1 MSHTQKR
8 RRASHTRCARR
19 SLVELTAAA
28 SRAVDDGLFVL
39 SSGIAA
45 SNPRSEHTGEKT
57 SDQTILARQATAPSP
72 VAVLESRNAAA
83 PRKDELLD
91 SDTTTEMM
99 MKIAKDYQNRAFENT
114 KASLNAALGH
124 AKDYPVE
131 TRVGGEAAS
140 KDIGGP
146 SLESNFFTVLK
157 EAATEFRADA
167 VELTVQEEPAD
178 SAGQPQPRYMR
189 RLTDEAVRLLDDL
202 RSGKLENQAN
212 FILSECFREAA
223 SAFSMINQQL
233 KRDGYAASIDPSIFI
248 WLANITEPETRDT
261 GTMRLEI
268 VPNHRGRPST
278 YARQVAQFI
287 WHLVE
292 GQGCRRQAAYR
303 GALTKFT
310 VSASFAEKA
319 YAFWEPIFK
328 RAGPH
333 VKMLTRISDPEM

>member
-1 MSHTQKR
+1 MSHTQNR
-8 RRASHTRCARR
+8 QRTSHTRYRRR
-19 SLVELTAAA
+19 SLVELTALAA
-28 SRAVDDGLFVL
+28 SRAVDDGLLVL
-39 SSGIAA
+39 PSGIAA
-45 SNPRSEHTGEKT
+45 SNPRSEHTGERT
-57 SDQTILARQATAPSP
+57 SDQIILARQATAPSP

-83 PRKDELLD
+83 PRNNELLD

-99 MKIAKDYQNRAFENT
+99 GTTASDYQNRAFENI
-114 KASLNAALGH
+114 KASGIAKLDP
-124 AKDYPVE
+124 AKDLVE
-131 TRVGGEAAS
+131 TREGEAAS
-140 KDIGGP
+140 RDVGDFC
-146 SLESNFFTVLK
+146 LESHFLTVLK
-157 EAATEFRADA
+157 VAATEFPSDA
-167 VELTVQEEPAD
+167 VELVPQKEAAD

-202 RSGKLENQAN
+202 RSGKLEDQAN

-268 VPNHRGRPST
+268 VPNHRRPPST

-303 GALTKFT
+303 GALTKFSI
-310 VSASFAEKA
+310 SASFAEKA
-319 YAFWEPIFK
+319 YGFWEPIFK

-333 VKMLTRISDPEM
+333 VKMLTRISDPDL

>member
-1 MSHTQKR
+1 MSHTQRR

-72 VAVLESRNAAA
+72 VAVIESRNAAA

-99 MKIAKDYQNRAFENT
+99 VKIAKDYQNRAFENIT
-114 KASLNAALGH
+114 
-124 AKDYPVE
+124 
-131 TRVGGEAAS
+131 
-140 KDIGGP
+140 
-146 SLESNFFTVLK
+146 
-157 EAATEFRADA
+157 EAATEVRADA
-167 VELTVQEEPAD
+167 VELIVQHEPAAG
-178 SAGQPQPRYMR
+178 AGQPQPRYMR

-248 WLANITEPETRDT
+248 WLANITEPETHDT

-310 VSASFAEKA
+310 ISASFAEKA

-333 VKMLTRISDPEM
+333 VKMLTRISDPET

>member
-1 MSHTQKR
+1 MSHTQKQ
-8 RRASHTRCARR
+8 RRASHARCARR
-19 SLVELTAAA
+19 SLVELTAGAI
-28 SRAVDDGLFVL
+28 RAVDDGLFVL

-45 SNPRSEHTGEKT
+45 SNPRSDHEGEKT
-57 SDQTILARQATAPSP
+57 SDQTILVRQATVPNP
-72 VAVLESRNAAA
+72 VAVLESAAA
-83 PRKDELLD
+83 PREDELL
-91 SDTTTEMM
+91 
-99 MKIAKDYQNRAFENT
+99 
-114 KASLNAALGH
+114 
-124 AKDYPVE
+124 
-131 TRVGGEAAS
+131 GGEAAS
-140 KDIGGP
+140 KDIGGS
-146 SLESNFFTVLK
+146 SLESNFPTIPK
-157 EAATEFRADA
+157 EAITECRPDA
-167 VELTVQEEPAD
+167 VELRADADELIVQKEPAD

-223 SAFSMINQQL
+223 SAFCMINQQL

-261 GTMRLEI
+261 ATMRLEI

-287 WHLVE
+287 WYLVE
-292 GQGCRRQAAYR
+292 GQGCRRQVAYR

-319 YAFWEPIFK
+319 YVFWEPIFK

>member
-45 SNPRSEHTGEKT
+45 SNLRSEHTGEQT
-57 SDQTILARQATAPSP
+57 SDQTILARQATALSP

-83 PRKDELLD
+83 PRKGELLD

-99 MKIAKDYQNRAFENT
+99 VKIAKDYQNRAFENI
-114 KASLNAALGH
+114 KASLNAALDH
-124 AKDYPVE
+124 AKDPVE

-140 KDIGGP
+140 KDIGG
-146 SLESNFFTVLK
+146 SNLESNFLTVK

-167 VELTVQEEPAD
+167 AELIVQKEPAD
-178 SAGQPQPRYMR
+178 SAGQPQLRYMR
-189 RLTDEAVRLLDDL
+189 RLTDEAIRLLDDL

-310 VSASFAEKA
+310 ISASFAETA

-333 VKMLTRISDPEM
+333 VKMLTRISDPEI

>member
-8 RRASHTRCARR
+8 RRASLARCARR

-45 SNPRSEHTGEKT
+45 PNPRSEHTGEKT
-57 SDQTILARQATAPSP
+57 CDQTTLARQATAPSP
-72 VAVLESRNAAA
+72 VAVLGSQKAAA
-83 PRKDELLD
+83 LRKKELLD
-91 SDTTTEMM
+91 SNTTAGMM
-99 MKIAKDYQNRAFENT
+99 VKITNDYQNSALENIT
-114 KASLNAALGH
+114 ASLNAAFDH
-124 AKDYPVE
+124 ARDLVE

-140 KDIGGP
+140 KDTGSG
-146 SLESNFFTVLK
+146 LENNFLTVLK
-157 EAATEFRADA
+157 GTATELRSDTA
-167 VELTVQEEPAD
+167 ELIVQKEPAD
-178 SAGQPQPRYMR
+178 SAGQPRPQYMR
-189 RLTDEAVRLLDDL
+189 RLTDEALRLLDDL
-202 RSGKLENQAN
+202 QSGKVENQAN

-268 VPNHRGRPST
+268 VRNLRGHPST
-278 YARQVAQFI
+278 YARQVAHFI

-292 GQGCRRQAAYR
+292 AQGCPLQAAYR
-303 GALTKFT
+303 AALTKFT
-310 VSASFAEKA
+310 ISASFAETA
-319 YAFWEPIFK
+319 YAFWQPVFK

-333 VKMLTRISDPEM
+333 VKMLTRISDPEL

>member
-1 MSHTQKR
+1 MSHTQKG
-8 RRASHTRCARR
+8 RRASDTRCARR

-57 SDQTILARQATAPSP
+57 PDQTILARQATAPSP

-83 PRKDELLD
+83 PRKDELLN
-91 SDTTTEMM
+91 SAELMV
-99 MKIAKDYQNRAFENT
+99 KIAKDYQNRAFETT
-114 KASLNAALGH
+114 KASLNAALDH
-124 AKDYPVE
+124 AKDLVE

-140 KDIGGP
+140 KDIGGS
-146 SLESNFFTVLK
+146 SLESNFSAVLK
-157 EAATEFRADA
+157 EATTEFSADA
-167 VELTVQEEPAD
+167 VELIVQKEPAY

-233 KRDGYAASIDPSIFI
+233 KRDGYASSVDPSIFI

-268 VPNHRGRPST
+268 VPNHQGRPST
-278 YARQVAQFI
+278 NARQVAQFI

-303 GALTKFT
+303 GAFTKFS

-333 VKMLTRISDPEM
+333 VKMLTRISDPEI

>member
-1 MSHTQKR
+1 M
-8 RRASHTRCARR
+8 
-19 SLVELTAAA
+19 
-28 SRAVDDGLFVL
+28 
-39 SSGIAA
+39 
-45 SNPRSEHTGEKT
+45 
-57 SDQTILARQATAPSP
+57 APSP

-99 MKIAKDYQNRAFENT
+99 VKIAKDYQNRAFENI
-114 KASLNAALGH
+114 KASLNAAL
-124 AKDYPVE
+124 DPDLVE

-140 KDIGGP
+140 KDIGG
-146 SLESNFFTVLK
+146 SRLESNFLTVLK

-167 VELTVQEEPAD
+167 VELIVQKEPAD